1 MLYIISIFCHYNKSY
16 LQNFNIFIEI
26 FLFCGKIS
34 IYNKYGGSEMIGII
48 GAMDIEIAGFKQ
60 HMTDVHTDSDACFE
74 FICGKIDGKEVIVVM
89 CGIGKV
95 SAAICT
101 QLMIDKYKP
110 DVIINTGVAGG
121 LDKNLGIGDIAV
133 ATDVVQHD
141 VDTTIFGDP
150 QGYITNLGVVNIP
163 VDEKI
168 STLLAEISGEIEETV
183 VVKGTIATG
192 DQFISTPYQKNQII
206 DEFGAVAAEMEGGA
220 VGHVCYAN
228 SIPFGIIRAISD
240 NASGDALM
248 DYETFKA
255 IAAEKTIKIVADFVK
270 KYFIN

>member
-1 MLYIISIFCHYNKSY
+1 
-16 LQNFNIFIEI
+16 
-26 FLFCGKIS
+26 
-34 IYNKYGGSEMIGII
+34 MIGII
-48 GAMDIEIAGFKQ
+48 GAMDIEIAGFKE
-60 HMTDVHTDSDACFE
+60 HMTDVHTDSDTCFE
-74 FICGKIDGKEVIVVM
+74 FIRGKIDDKDVIVVM
-89 CGIGKV
+89 GGIGKV

-101 QLMIDKYKP
+101 QMMIDKYKP

-121 LDKNLGIGDIAV
+121 LDKNLGIGDIAI

-150 QGYITNLGVVNIP
+150 QGYITNLGIVNIP
-163 VDEKI
+163 VEEKI
-168 STLLAEISGEIEETV
+168 TGLLAETAEQIEDTT

-206 DEFGAVAAEMEGGA
+206 DEFGAVAAEMEGGSI
-220 VGHVCYAN
+220 GHVCYAN
-228 SIPFGIIRAISD
+228 KVPFGIIRAISD

-255 IAAEKTIKIVADFVK
+255 IAAQKTIKIVADFVK
-270 KYFIN
+270 KYQVN